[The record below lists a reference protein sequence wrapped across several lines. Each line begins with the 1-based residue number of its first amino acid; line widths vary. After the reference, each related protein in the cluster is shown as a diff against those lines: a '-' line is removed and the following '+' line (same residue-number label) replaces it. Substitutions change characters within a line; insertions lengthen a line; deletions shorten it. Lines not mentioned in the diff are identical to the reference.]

1 MDYFSERRKYQRCS
15 STICKVSVSVD
26 RCRWQEA
33 ELRDIS
39 AGGLKFAAKRL
50 FNQNTPL
57 YFDLLLYNAL
67 SEFNIK
73 LEGAIIRQESDK
85 DGNLYAV
92 KFVNID
98 KYKSVQLDEIIRSK
112 ITVNNTTH
120 QVPEDGTYTFL
131 FMPRIRSRKIR
142 LYR

>member
-1 MDYFSERRKYQRCS
+1 MDYFAERRKYQRCS
-15 STICKVSVSVD
+15 STICKASVSVD
-26 RCRWQEA
+26 RCRWQEV
-33 ELRDIS
+33 ELRDLS
-39 AGGLKFAAKRL
+39 AGGVKFATEKSY
-50 FNQNTPL
+50 NQDITL
-57 YFDLLLYNAL
+57 YFDLSLYNAL
-67 SEFNIK
+67 SEFNMK
-73 LEGAIIRQESDK
+73 LEGTIVRQEADK
-85 DGNLYAV
+85 GCNLYAV

-131 FMPRIRSRKIR
+131 FLPRGRSGKIR